1 MQCNV
6 PQASNHARGKRGCTA
21 NSVVRKTFLK
31 GVQQCRIKCEVK
43 RQYIYVCRHYI
54 PIDYISVND
63 NPDEEQRINCPNRI
77 SQTAYLLQVR
87 FSYNI
92 WHTWNEGIMGVFQT
106 LRELGKLPLAVVGDD
121 GLLAEVHD
129 GTGSSEDHCPW
140 VFNHTLGKSQRQPS
154 CIKENI
160 PSNTFC
166 DPVVDTWCE
175 VGSTFSVHR
184 NRGAQSPLILTFTPE
199 STKNVW
205 SHLYDSISLNQK
217 TWSEVMGSCFDD
229 LITGKTSTL
238 NFYQTVNSTEPEQ
251 SVLAKIPRID
261 NLKARVDAM
270 AVFKQF
276 IMSSQREWV
285 KLQRSQASTE
295 PWNGYADVGMEKLR
309 KGVSVE
315 ALHNGALNAVN
326 PTSVPGAVQL
336 EIDEL
341 RKTHEKYEQSTAP
354 ILNEFESLYGHS
366 VPDHL
371 SKSKAESLLDEE
383 SLAFRSTYS
392 DGERLLKQKN
402 RGGTNQ
408 LQTSHRQLQSQID
421 GTFHRSNIAL
431 EKPRP
436 VVTYMSRNFF
446 SRGIVNEKDIL
457 AYILSRYDVTLRVTT
472 FQEPLLQV
480 MELLSHT
487 DVLLGMHGAGWTN
500 ALFMKRGAV
509 AMQMFP
515 YGWRLPNNS
524 TVRGY
529 NYREIVYASE
539 GKYFEW
545 VNPVRENAYFRRI
558 DFNKGKTVQYQM
570 HPRSVDHLPQDSWP
584 GNQWIYQNT
593 FVNMTVFKKEIDML
607 MAAAGIMPNL

>member
-1 MQCNV
+1 M
-6 PQASNHARGKRGCTA
+6 
-21 NSVVRKTFLK
+21 
-31 GVQQCRIKCEVK
+31 K
-43 RQYIYVCRHYI
+43 RQKNYVCRHYI

-63 NPDEEQRINCPNRI
+63 NLGEEQGIQCPIRIR
-77 SQTAYLLQVR
+77 QTAYMLQVR

-92 WHTWNEGIMGVFQT
+92 WHTWNEGIMGLFQT
-106 LRELGKLPLAVVGDD
+106 LRELGKLPLAVVGDN

-129 GTGSSEDHCPW
+129 GTGSSEDQCPW
-140 VFNHTLGKSQRQPS
+140 VFNHTLGKSHRQSS
-154 CIKENI
+154 CIKESVA
-160 PSNTFC
+160 SNVFC
-166 DPVVDTWCE
+166 RPKVDTWCE
-175 VGSTFSVHR
+175 LGSTFSVHR
-184 NRGAQSPLILTFTPE
+184 NHGAQSPLILAFTPE

-205 SHLYDSISLNQK
+205 SHFYDSISLNQK

-229 LITGKTSTL
+229 IIFGKTSTL
-238 NFYQTVNSTEPEQ
+238 NLYQTLNSTEPEQ

-261 NLKARVDAM
+261 NVKARVDAM

-285 KLQRSQASTE
+285 NLERRQASKE
-295 PWNGYADVGMEKLR
+295 PWNGYADAGMENLR
-309 KGVSVE
+309 KGVS
-315 ALHNGALNAVN
+315 AGALSNGTLNAIK
-326 PTSVPGAVQL
+326 PKSVPGAVQL
-336 EIDEL
+336 EMDEL
-341 RKTHEKYEQSTAP
+341 RKAHEKYEEITASVL
-354 ILNEFESLYGHS
+354 IDFESLYGHS

-371 SKSKAESLLDEE
+371 SKSRAESLLDEE
-383 SLAFRSTYS
+383 SLAFRSMNS
-392 DGERLLKQKN
+392 NGN
-402 RGGTNQ
+402 GV
-408 LQTSHRQLQSQID
+408 LQQYQGVLDQVEASHRKLQSQID
-421 GTFHRSNIAL
+421 SAL
-431 EKPRP
+431 DGNLSLEEPRP

-457 AYILSRYDVTLRVTT
+457 EYILSNYDVTLRVTT

-509 AMQMFP
+509 AMQMYP
-515 YGWRLPNNS
+515 YGWRLPDNS

-558 DFNKGKTVQYQM
+558 DFKKGKDVQYQL
-570 HPRSVDHLPQDSWP
+570 HPRSVDPLPQDSWP

-593 FVNMTVFKKEIDML
+593 FVDMKVFKKEIDML
-607 MAAAGIMPNL
+607 MAAARIMPLR